1 MTRQA
6 AAGGRTICVYCASSR
21 QCHPAFHDAAR
32 RLGATLAS
40 AGFAIVYGV
49 SDNRDSLWRNPDAE
63 RIGWRP
69 RDSSE
74 RFRAGVDAHTPH
86 PDPNDVQNRFHGGR
100 FTQDGP
106 FEDRP
111 T

>member
-1 MTRQA
+1 MLRSYLSYDDLKSLVERA
-6 AAGGRTICVYCASSR
+6 LIAPDV
-21 QCHPAFHDAAR
+21 
-32 RLGATLAS
+32 
-40 AGFAIVYGV
+40 GFAIVYGV
-49 SDNRDSLWRNPDAE
+49 SNNRDSLWRSPDAE

-74 RFRAGVDAHTPH
+74 RFRANVEAHTPH
-86 PDPNDVQNRFHGGR
+86 PDPNDVQNRFQGGR

-106 FEDRP
+106 FEDRA